1 MGQRYYLEQSP
12 LVDAAE
18 IILDGPEAQHLIKV
32 MRAKAGTVIELFD
45 GSGVEWE
52 ARIVDVR
59 RNDVTLEVL
68 GSERVSREPAVQLTL
83 GIALPK
89 GDRQKWVIGKLVELG
104 VYQVVPLMTEN
115 GVAQPVE
122 KAIGRLRR
130 QVVEASKQCGR
141 NHLMKISEPCT
152 LSAFLAEQFHQ
163 AWIAHPLSADVA
175 TEIQSRTVAAL
186 NIESGTAGIAI
197 GPEGGFS
204 MGEVSMAITAGWKP
218 VELGSRILR
227 IETAAMAVAAQ
238 LLLGQ

>member
-18 IILDGPEAQHLIKV
+18 IILDGAEAQHLIKV

-59 RNDVTLEVL
+59 RNEVTLEVL
-68 GSERVSREPAVQLTL
+68 GSEKVSREPAVQLTL

-163 AWIAHPLSADVA
+163 AWIAHPLSAAVA
-175 TEIQSRTVAAL
+175 TGNQSLTVAAL